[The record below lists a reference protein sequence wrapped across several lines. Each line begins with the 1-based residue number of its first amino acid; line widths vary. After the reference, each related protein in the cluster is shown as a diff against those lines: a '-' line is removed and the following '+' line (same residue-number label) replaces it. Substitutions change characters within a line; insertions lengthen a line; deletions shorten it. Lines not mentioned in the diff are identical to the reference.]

1 MHDPGLCR
9 LWALLLIR
17 RARENLTSLHMSQMN
32 VSYRNSDRSTD
43 LPSFTHRGR
52 VTSPP
57 HARARAI
64 SPGNE
69 AGGCQGALQFPPQ
82 RITVGRGVRY
92 LPRIP
97 SPEATLTM
105 RSRQLFGSHPSK
117 LVVPKQNKDAKYN
130 TGSRTRGE
138 SEMTEE
144 LQNPVGLDL
153 SRRHRGRDPGVHHA
167 GYSTRGTSQPPP
179 ATYRGS
185 GVGRQTGQ
193 RPVQHEPQYLDCV
206 SVVNVWGGRMYTHER
221 RMVVNCFVPV
231 SDYPISFQTNIWVL
245 WKLPG
250 PST

>member
-9 LWALLLIR
+9 LLSLLLLR
-17 RARENLTSLHMSQMN
+17 RAGENLTSLHMSQMSA
-32 VSYRNSDRSTD
+32 SYRNPSQSTY
-43 LPSFTHRGR
+43 LPSFTHQGIP
-52 VTSPP
+52 PP
-57 HARARAI
+57 HTRARAI
-64 SPGNE
+64 SPENE
-69 AGGCQGALQFPPQ
+69 TGGALRLPPQ
-82 RITVGRGVRY
+82 RIIVGYRGRNP
-92 LPRIP
+92 PRTP
-97 SPEATLTM
+97 SPEARPIV
-105 RSRQLFGSHPSK
+105 RSRQYSGSHPSNTM
-117 LVVPKQNKDAKYN
+117 VPKRGKDAKYN
-130 TGSRTRGE
+130 TGSRTRGK

-179 ATYRGS
+179 ATCRGS

-206 SVVNVWGGRMYTHER
+206 SVVNVQGGRMYTHER